1 MTVRP
6 LGFVLLAA
14 CGDGDV
20 KDDSAGTDVVP
31 TTTALGVGEG
41 ALDADAVS
49 WTTILDSDDRL
60 TDPRD
65 LGFDPDGDLWI
76 ANRSDDRTFIVFD
89 PGEADQS
96 FDCRKDGYAEHFME
110 ETAAFAFEGAEGA
123 SAEYAS
129 EFGSCGES
137 ENTYNDREDENDF
150 MGPVLWS
157 TDLDIFAEENPN
169 GLGSHLDMLHQSPLC
184 VGIAWERGN
193 VYWVFDGYHDAIV
206 RYDFEEDHD
215 VGNDDHSDG
224 IVYRLSEPTV
234 TRVEDAPGHMMIEPS
249 TGLLYVAD
257 TGGGRILRLDP
268 DSGERGSNLRAR
280 NEPLEDYAEWDGVD
294 WSEIV
299 RGLDRP
305 GGLAVA
311 DGVLYVAEYGTG
323 VLHALDLEGNTL
335 QTLDTGWG
343 EGAIY
348 GIELGPDGHLWV
360 VNHAEPAVVRLDP
373 PTDSQQESP

>member
-1 MTVRP
+1 MMRP

-14 CGDGDV
+14 CGDVDV
-20 KDDSAGTDVVP
+20 KDDSAGTDAVQ
-31 TTTALGVGEG
+31 TTTALGVGDG
-41 ALDADAVS
+41 ALDADAVT

-65 LGFDPDGDLWI
+65 LGFDPDGALWI

-96 FDCRKDGYAEHFME
+96 FDRRKDGYAEHFME
-110 ETAAFAFEGAEGA
+110 ETAAFAFEGPEGA
-123 SAEYAS
+123 SPEYGN

-157 TDLDIFAEENPN
+157 ADLDIFAEENPN

-184 VGIAWERGN
+184 VGIAWEREN

-234 TRVEDAPGHMMIEPS
+234 TRVEDAPGHMMIDSS

-257 TGGGRILRLDP
+257 TGGGRILRLNP

-294 WSEIV
+294 WTELV
-299 RGLDRP
+299 TELDRP

-323 VLHALDLEGNTL
+323 VVHAFDADGNPL

-360 VNHAEPAVVRLDP
+360 VDHAEPAVVRLDP
-373 PTDSQQESP
+373 P

>member
-1 MTVRP
+1 MI
-6 LGFVLLAA
+6 LALLVA
-14 CGDGDV
+14 CGGTDP
-20 KDDSAGTDVVP
+20 KDDPSAAAVDSTS
-31 TTTALGVGEG
+31 TALGAGDG
-41 ALDADAVS
+41 NLDPTTVT
-49 WTTILDSDDRL
+49 WITILTSEDRL

-65 LGFDPDGDLWI
+65 LGFDPGGDLWI

-89 PGEADQS
+89 PGTADQS
-96 FDCRKDGYAEHFME
+96 YERRKDGYAEHFME
-110 ETAAFAFEGAEGA
+110 ETAAFSFEGPEGA
-123 SAEYAS
+123 SPEYGN

-137 ENTYNDREDENDF
+137 ENTYNDSANENDF

-157 TDLDIFAEENPN
+157 TDLDIFAEENPD

-184 VGIAWERGN
+184 VGIAWERDN

-206 RYDFEEDHD
+206 RYDFQEDHD

-224 IVYRLSEPTV
+224 IVYRISEPTV
-234 TRVEDAPGHMMIEPS
+234 TRVEDAPGHMMIDPG

-268 DSGERGSNLRAR
+268 ESGERGRNLRTG
-280 NEPLEDYAEWDGVD
+280 NEPLEDYAEWDDVE
-294 WSEIV
+294 WSELV
-299 RGLDRP
+299 TGLDRP

-311 DGVLYVAEYGTG
+311 DGVLYVAEFGTG
-323 VLHALDLEGNTL
+323 ILYAFDLDGNPL

-348 GIELGPDGHLWV
+348 GIEIGPDGHLWV
-360 VNHAEPAVVRLDP
+360 VNHAEPAVMRLD
-373 PTDSQQESP
+373 